1 MLDNIRSS
9 HNIRPVPRCWWLS
22 LLLGSLPVASSL
34 VLRPVLRPTGK
45 AAARAGDVQCW
56 AGKSEATIEIQDVPA
71 EVLYNGYADLRR
83 MTEWSPLLESVTPYE
98 EQPHLSVWVMKVP
111 RALRWAAQQLGYLD
125 EDAKLSWEA
134 DLDAPGPPLMRW
146 TSVLDESGKL
156 KGLPNAGFEPSGE
169 VEFHQLGPGVS
180 SMTLRLNYV
189 LPETAPLWQI
199 QLVKSAP
206 VQFVLQNRMTAGMT
220 RFAKQMRKEWSEE
233 QALQSQSQAAVLTE

>member
-125 EDAKLSWEA
+125 EDAKPAGRRTSTRRPAA
-134 DLDAPGPPLMRW
+134 DAMDLRPRRIWQAQG
-146 TSVLDESGKL
+146 SAKC
-156 KGLPNAGFEPSGE
+156 GLRAVWRG
-169 VEFHQLGPGVS
+169 GVS
-180 SMTLRLNYV
+180 PARARSEQHDAAPQLR
-189 LPETAPLWQI
+189 A
-199 QLVKSAP
+199 S
-206 VQFVLQNRMTAGMT
+206 
-220 RFAKQMRKEWSEE
+220 
-233 QALQSQSQAAVLTE
+233 